1 MTAGRA
7 THMGWVVFV
16 LVVKL
21 RRFQMANVRKFTMNV
36 SGGSLTGSYTVNV
49 EMDFNGLSTD
59 ELIEMSLYGRKVAL
73 AGVLRKKSDEY
84 VGEIAKQPVV
94 LHARDAG
101 ANVVTAAEKADALA
115 KQLGIPVA
123 LARKIVDDPTI
134 LDKLG
139 K

>member
-1 MTAGRA
+1 M
-7 THMGWVVFV
+7 
-16 LVVKL
+16 
-21 RRFQMANVRKFTMNV
+21 VRKFSMGV
-36 SGGSLTGSYTVNV
+36 SGGGLAGSYTLNV
-49 EMDFNGLSTD
+49 EMAFDGLTND
-59 ELIEMSLYGRKVAL
+59 ELVEMALYGRKVAL
-73 AGVLRKKSDEY
+73 AGVLRKKPDEY
-84 VGEIAKQPVV
+84 VAELSKNPLVI
-94 LHARDAG
+94 HARDAG